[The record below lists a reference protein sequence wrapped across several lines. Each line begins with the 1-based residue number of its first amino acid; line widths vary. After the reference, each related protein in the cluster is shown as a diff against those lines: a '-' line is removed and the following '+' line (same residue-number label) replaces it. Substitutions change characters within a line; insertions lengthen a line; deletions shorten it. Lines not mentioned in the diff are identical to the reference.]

1 MKKTLLFLPVL
12 FGAVLLSG
20 CSADSA
26 PSVNTVVPT
35 PPSQLSE
42 PEIKP
47 EKDSVSAPNVKKSS
61 SGICHAEGTTYY
73 SRTKNFTP
81 YDSID
86 ECLDSGGRM
95 PLK

>member
-1 MKKTLLFLPVL
+1 MKKTLLLLPVF

-20 CSADSA
+20 CSTESA
-26 PSVNTVVPT
+26 STSTTTMPIT
-35 PPSQLSE
+35 SQKTTASE
-42 PEIKP
+42 KNIETKN
-47 EKDSVSAPNVKKSS
+47 VSAPNVKKSS
-61 SGICHAEGTTYY
+61 SGICHGEGTTYY
-73 SRTKNFTP
+73 NQTKKFTA